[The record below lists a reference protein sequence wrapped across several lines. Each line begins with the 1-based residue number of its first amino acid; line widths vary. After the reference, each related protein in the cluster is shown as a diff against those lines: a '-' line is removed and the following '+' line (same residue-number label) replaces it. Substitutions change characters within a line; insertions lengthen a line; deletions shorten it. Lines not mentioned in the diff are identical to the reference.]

1 MKPSMRSISPGP
13 QRGFS
18 LMELMIVVVVVGI
31 LAAIALP
38 SYKQY
43 VMRTNRAVA
52 KAALV
57 ELLARQESYA
67 ADHKGY
73 ALNFDRLGLKG
84 GEPANLGYVGPDSL
98 LNRTR
103 FDALY
108 EFRIYTTSGGTMA
121 TCSGFTAPA
130 TADEIRRGFRISAIR
145 VEDGIDTLCGTLCV
159 SSNGERGSGKGDYQ
173 DCWGR

>member
-1 MKPSMRSISPGP
+1 MLSMPPRP

-18 LMELMIVVVVVGI
+18 LMELMVAVVIIGI

-38 SYKQY
+38 SYRGY

-52 KAALV
+52 KAALS

-84 GEPANLGYVGPDSL
+84 GEPANLGYVGPDSV

-108 EFRIYTTSGGTMA
+108 EFRIYTTGGGTMA
-121 TCSGFTAPA
+121 TCSGFTVP
-130 TADEIRRGFRISAIR
+130 TTVEDIRRGFRISAIR
-145 VEDGIDTLCGTLCV
+145 VEDGIDTVCGTLCV
-159 SSNGERGSGKGDYQ
+159 SSNGERGSGKGNYQ